1 MGKLQPAWPQAATI
15 LPAPQLGGH
24 GQCGQPTTVHLPRLP
39 QASQLQ
45 PPRSATA
52 LSLTSGLCL
61 GFKPT
66 STNLGVLT
74 AGETRGLYCKEHIE
88 EGMVDVRHK
97 HCMHPGCPKQATC
110 NQPGAGGGM
119 FCGQHKL
126 EGMVNVVLKR
136 CAHEGCETFPSFGHP
151 GQPGVQYCRLH
162 KLPGMTRRTSSSS
175 AITFHPAFVHG
186 LPATMSE
193 DSGRI
198 TDAVSSSLLL
208 S

>member
-1 MGKLQPAWPQAATI
+1 M
-15 LPAPQLGGH
+15 
-24 GQCGQPTTVHLPRLP
+24 
-39 QASQLQ
+39 
-45 PPRSATA
+45 
-52 LSLTSGLCL
+52 
-61 GFKPT
+61 
-66 STNLGVLT
+66 
-74 AGETRGLYCKEHIE
+74 YCKEHIE

-175 AITFHPAFVHG
+175 AITFHPALVLG
-186 LPATMSE
+186 LPGTTS
-193 DSGRI
+193 
-198 TDAVSSSLLL
+198 DASPTPYQAPCCSHNQGPRVLSAQCHVESPDLSLAV
-208 S
+208 